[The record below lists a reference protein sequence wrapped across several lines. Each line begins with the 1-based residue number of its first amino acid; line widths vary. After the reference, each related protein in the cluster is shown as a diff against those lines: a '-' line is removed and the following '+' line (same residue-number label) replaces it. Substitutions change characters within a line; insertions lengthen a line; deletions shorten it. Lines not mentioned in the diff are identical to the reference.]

1 MADRTG
7 MMTVSP
13 EEMARQRAFT
23 EEIRQMPQKPGSFYV
38 VTYGC
43 QMNAHDSEKLA
54 GMLREMGIREAENR
68 EEADFV
74 IFNTCCVRENAERRA
89 LGNVTWLK
97 EVRKRNPG
105 LIIAVCGCMIQ
116 EPGMAEKILQQYRF
130 INLAFGTANLHRF
143 PELMYRT
150 LNTDRNTVVV
160 EQEDVIPE
168 GLPIARARKEAAY
181 ITVMYGCNNYCSYC
195 IVPYVRGRER
205 SREPGNI
212 LREAEELMAGGVKEI
227 MLLGQNVN
235 SYGKDLRSGGETG
248 GTGVLRCGGETGGT
262 GILRCGGETG
272 GNGISFAGL
281 LRELDR
287 MGIPRIRFMT
297 SHPKD
302 LSIELIE
309 VMGSCSHILPQFHLP
324 VQSGSNRILRE
335 MNRHYTRE
343 QYLERVRRLREAVPG
358 IGLSTDIIV
367 GFPGETDADFEDTM
381 ALVDEVRY
389 DSAFTFI
396 YSPRVGTRAA
406 AMAGQI
412 DPEVSKERIQKL
424 IELQEGLQQ
433 ETMKRFVGMEEEA
446 LIEGFSRRSAKDV
459 SGKGRHGISI
469 TVPGGAADIGEILRC
484 RVTGLKNNTLTAER
498 IALRA

>member
-1 MADRTG
+1 MGKTAV
-7 MMTVSP
+7 TVTP
-13 EEMARQRAFT
+13 EEMERQKAFT
-23 EEIRQMPQKPGSFYV
+23 EEIRQMPQRPESFYV

-54 GMLREMGIREAENR
+54 GMLKEMGIREADNR

-105 LIIAVCGCMIQ
+105 LMIAVCGCMIQ
-116 EPGMAEKILQQYRF
+116 EPGMAEKILRQYKF
-130 INLAFGTANLHRF
+130 INLAFGTSNLHRF
-143 PELMYRT
+143 PELLYRT

-160 EQEDVIPE
+160 EDEDVIPE

-205 SREPGNI
+205 SREPSRI
-212 LREAEELMAGGVKEI
+212 LHEAEGLLQSGVKEI

-235 SYGKDLRSGGETG
+235 SYGKDLDGEG
-248 GTGVLRCGGETGGT
+248 M
-262 GILRCGGETG
+262 
-272 GNGISFAGL
+272 SFAGL

-287 MGIPRIRFMT
+287 MGVPRIRFMT

-302 LSIELIE
+302 LSDELIDA
-309 VMGSCSHILPQFHLP
+309 MGECSHILPQFHLP
-324 VQSGSNRILRE
+324 VQSGSNRILTE

-343 QYLERVRRLREAVPG
+343 QYLDRVRRLREAVPG

-367 GFPGETDADFEDTM
+367 GFPGETEEDFRDTM

-389 DSAFTFI
+389 DSAFTFV

-406 AMAGQI
+406 EMDGQI

-424 IELQEGLQQ
+424 IALQEGLQQ
-433 ETMKRFVGMEEEA
+433 ETMKRFIGMDEEA
-446 LIEGFSRRSAKDV
+446 LIEGFSRRSALDV
-459 SGKGRHGISI
+459 SGKGKHGISI
-469 TVPGGAADIGEILRC
+469 TVKGGKEDIGTILRC
-484 RVTGLKNNTLTAER
+484 RITGLKNNTLTAER
-498 IALRA
+498 SE